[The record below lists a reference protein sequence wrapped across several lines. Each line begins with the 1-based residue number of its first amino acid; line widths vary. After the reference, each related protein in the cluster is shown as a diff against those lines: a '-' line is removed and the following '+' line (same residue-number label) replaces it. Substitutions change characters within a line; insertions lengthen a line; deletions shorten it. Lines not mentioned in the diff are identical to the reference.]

1 MTTALL
7 AYQSALLLRSQRW
20 LAPVVLYAAF
30 VAIGVQGGQP
40 VLDSLGYAAA
50 SLLPV
55 GAWLVRICV
64 SNEPPAARGCTA
76 AATAPWRA
84 HLASLVTGFLATAV
98 LGAVATVVV
107 ALISDGA
114 STNHE
119 LKVAVVPA
127 AGAGLLAMLVCALVG
142 AAVGAVTTWPVLR
155 APGLGIAALLLCA
168 LLALVVPGSPA
179 SAAVTALIEGSQRGA
194 IPLPLLPL
202 AASAL
207 LAAACGAA
215 ACHLSSR
222 R

>member
-20 LAPVVLYAAF
+20 LAPVVLYAA
-30 VAIGVQGGQP
+30 VLAVGVQGGQP

-50 SLLPV
+50 GLLPV

-64 SNEPPAARGCTA
+64 ANEPSAARGCTA

-84 HLASLVTGFLATAV
+84 HLATLVAGFLATAL
-98 LGAVATVVV
+98 LGALATAVV
-107 ALISDGA
+107 ASVSDGA
-114 STNHE
+114 SNDHRVR
-119 LKVAVVPA
+119 VAVGPA

-142 AAVGAVTTWPVLR
+142 AAVGAVTAWPVVR
-155 APGLGIAALLLCA
+155 GTGLGVCGMLLCS

-179 SAAVTALIEGSQRGA
+179 GAAVTALITGSEQGVV
-194 IPLPLLPL
+194 PVPLLPL
-202 AASAL
+202 GAAVPTV
-207 LAAACGAA
+207 AACWAGACA
-215 ACHLSSR
+215 LASR